1 MKLHQLII
9 ALVVIFS
16 PIARASDNVPAKA
29 EAQPI
34 LFTNAEIYTVSGDVV
49 HSGQLLIDKGKI
61 VAIGQ
66 TVDAPAGVQK
76 VDCTGKRIYPG
87 LIDSNSELGLVEIDA
102 VRATRDQ
109 SEAGTINPNARA
121 EVAVNP
127 DSELIPV
134 ARSNGV
140 LLAVVAPGGGVISGT
155 SGLLQLDGWTWEDMT
170 LKSSIGMHVN
180 WPSMSPRRG
189 WRFRDPDRDQ
199 LKKRDED
206 LKAIRDAFE
215 SARAYLTARSGSSG
229 SSPVADFDARWEAMM
244 PLLDGKM
251 PLIVEANDQ
260 QQIQSAVAFAVKEK
274 LRLIILGGYD
284 APRCADL
291 LKKYDIPVIVD
302 GVQRLPTRRGDAYD
316 DAFTVPA
323 RLKEAGVRFCIAA
336 NRGASM
342 ARNLPYHAATA
353 AAFGLSAD
361 DAVKSITLW
370 PAQILGVSDRVGA
383 LEVGKDATLIVCDGD
398 ILEEPTHVERAFIQ
412 GREIDLS
419 NKQTRLYDK
428 YREKYR
434 RQGMKD

>member
-1 MKLHQLII
+1 MKPHHLI
-9 ALVVIFS
+9 AAVVLVLTT
-16 PIARASDNVPAKA
+16 IARASDNIPAKPETQA
-29 EAQPI
+29 I
-34 LFTNAEIYTVSGDVV
+34 LFTNAEIHTVSGDVV
-49 HSGQLLIDKGKI
+49 HNGQLLIDKGRI

-66 TVDAPAGVQK
+66 AVDASAGVQR
-76 VDCTGKRIYPG
+76 VDCSGKRIYPG

-109 SEAGTINPNARA
+109 SEAGSINPNAHA

-140 LLAVVAPGGGVISGT
+140 LLALVAPGGGVISGT
-155 SGLLQLDGWTWEDMT
+155 SGLVQLDGWTWEDMT
-170 LKSSIGMHVN
+170 LKSPIGMHVN

-189 WRFRDPDRDQ
+189 WRFREPDRDQ
-199 LKKRDED
+199 LKKRDDD
-206 LKAIRDAFE
+206 LKIIRDAFE
-215 SARAYLTARSGSSG
+215 SARAYRTARSGSSAATTQ
-229 SSPVADFDARWEAMM
+229 PDFDARWEAMM

-260 QQIQSAVAFAVKEK
+260 QQIQSAVAFAVNQK

-284 APRCADL
+284 APRCAEL
-291 LKKYDIPVIVD
+291 LKKYDVPVIVD

-336 NRGASM
+336 NRSASM

-353 AAFGLSAD
+353 AAFGLSPE

-383 LEVGKDATLIVCDGD
+383 LEVDKDATLIVCDGD

-412 GREIDLS
+412 GREIDLT

-434 RQGMKD
+434 RQGTKD